1 MAGLKPDN
9 EGRITQLTAGGREE
23 GVLEMELL
31 ERESLGKGIPKEELT
46 KGLLAVGGNDINVA
60 N

>member
-1 MAGLKPDN
+1 M
-9 EGRITQLTAGGREE
+9 TAGEWKE

-46 KGLLAVGGNDINVA
+46 KGLLAVGGNDINAA

>member
-1 MAGLKPDN
+1 M
-9 EGRITQLTAGGREE
+9 TAGERKE
-23 GVLEMELL
+23 GVELL

-46 KGLLAVGGNDINVA
+46 KGLLAVGGNDINAA